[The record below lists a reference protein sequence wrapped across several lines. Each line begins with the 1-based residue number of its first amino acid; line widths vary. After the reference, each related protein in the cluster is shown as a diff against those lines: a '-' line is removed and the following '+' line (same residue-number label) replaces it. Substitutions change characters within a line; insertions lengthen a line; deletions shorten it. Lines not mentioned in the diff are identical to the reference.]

1 MSISAIP
8 SSSSAASSASV
19 VPAAPTKQAEPPKQI
34 DKPAE
39 RVAPP
44 PAPTASTPSVN
55 TSGQKIGT
63 TISTSA

>member
-8 SSSSAASSASV
+8 SSGSAVSSASV
-19 VPAAPTKQAEPPKQI
+19 VQTAPPAAAEAPKQV
-34 DKPAE
+34 DKPAG

-44 PAPTASTPSVN
+44 PPAATTPSVN

>member
-8 SSSSAASSASV
+8 SSGSAVSSASV
-19 VPAAPTKQAEPPKQI
+19 VQTAPPKAAEAPKQV
-34 DKPAE
+34 DRPAE

-44 PAPTASTPSVN
+44 PPPAAAAPSVN

>member
-1 MSISAIP
+1 MTVNSV
-8 SSSSAASSASV
+8 SSSNAV
-19 VPAAPTKQAEPPKQI
+19 VQATPTRQPDPPKQI

-44 PAPTASTPSVN
+44 PPPTASTPSVN